1 MDMYNM
7 IDMSQL
13 WPAHFQYYYMHCMY
27 VLVIVIQGICALF
40 WTCTFNEHG
49 TWQRLGVEEG
59 GWLKVTDNI
68 HPSISPSIHPS
79 VYLSI
84 HPSSLSF
91 AELHKV
97 RGVMMFLI
105 FQTRGLIG
113 TPRG

>member
-1 MDMYNM
+1 M

-68 HPSISPSIHPS
+68 HPSISPSITTR
-79 VYLSI
+79 YINLCLSKDSQSI
-84 HPSSLSF
+84 SIMG
-91 AELHKV
+91 AAQRLHQ
-97 RGVMMFLI
+97 RA
-105 FQTRGLIG
+105 QTDANRIALLG
-113 TPRG
+113 P